1 MTATPTPTTAPQP
14 VRPVPALQ
22 AALAAEHT
30 AVYGYGIAG
39 ALLTGGDQAAAVAD
53 WRTHEQARDTL
64 EAMIVKLGATPVA
77 ASPAYA
83 LPFAVNDARS
93 ARRLAA
99 ALEDGVTQ
107 AYLGLVAV
115 SDTTLRTF
123 GALAMQPPAQR
134 AAAWRGSTVAFP
146 GMGAL
151 VSAWG
156 APRPMPGWHNGAGPG
171 RTSVPVLRQGKHPSD
186 GSRGRVKVVSD
197 RDPLRPRPPEPPH
210 AVPAAVGVHILLEC
224 PRPGVHDIHARLSPR
239 RRHQPGLK
247 PAVRQFVDKLVK
259 IDRLCVV
266 PLSFHRLSPLLPI
279 VVSWNLACGIVSAC
293 ACLHSSAA
301 RSRKSP
307 PGARTQWLSSMVR
320 NKARPGPV
328 LRAKSSILIRHG

>member
-156 APRPMPGWHNGAGPG
+156 LPPPYPRPWHARQLIPAITAPARREPQSRFCGRESTRAMAVAAASRSSAIEIRSAHDHQNHHMPSPQRSAYTFSSSARAPG
-171 RTSVPVLRQGKHPSD
+171 FTTYTLGF
-186 GSRGRVKVVSD
+186 
-197 RDPLRPRPPEPPH
+197 
-210 AVPAAVGVHILLEC
+210 
-224 PRPGVHDIHARLSPR
+224 RPGGAISQASSPR
-239 RRHQPGLK
+239 
-247 PAVRQFVDKLVK
+247 
-259 IDRLCVV
+259 CVSSSTS
-266 PLSFHRLSPLLPI
+266 LSR
-279 VVSWNLACGIVSAC
+279 
-293 ACLHSSAA
+293 
-301 RSRKSP
+301 
-307 PGARTQWLSSMVR
+307 
-320 NKARPGPV
+320 
-328 LRAKSSILIRHG
+328 